1 MPREAPRETDSG
13 PKTSP
18 LARSAAKSVALGPFR
33 GTWQVRLP
41 RGAPREK
48 DSGGA
53 PSPLGC
59 SAPRVSQN
67 GPRAKAS
74 PFGEFSLGMFCAARV
89 TGRPEGESP
98 VIRRF
103 SLGLF
108 RGVGRLPWQASRH
121 LRAAAAAGGPE
132 GDGIEAENVSL
143 GPFRGEKRRP
153 WPVLRHLTRGTWHAA
168 PHHWMPAAFLNS
180 LGSIPTSRLNSA
192 EKWLGHE

>member
-1 MPREAPRETDSG
+1 M
-13 PKTSP
+13 
-18 LARSAAKSVALGPFR
+18 FR
-33 GTWQVRLP
+33 AT
-41 RGAPREK
+41 
-48 DSGGA
+48 
-53 PSPLGC
+53 
-59 SAPRVSQN
+59 
-67 GPRAKAS
+67 
-74 PFGEFSLGMFCAARV
+74 RV

-108 RGVGRLPWQASRH
+108 RGEKRRPWPIPRHLAGAAATGSAEGEGFRRSAVTLGVFRGVGRLPWQASRH
-121 LRAAAAAGGPE
+121 LRDAAAAGGPE

-153 WPVLRHLTRGTWHAA
+153 WLVPWHLTRGTWHAA
-168 PHHWMPAAFLNS
+168 PHHWVPVAFLNS

>member
-1 MPREAPRETDSG
+1 MPREAPRET
-13 PKTSP
+13 
-18 LARSAAKSVALGPFR
+18 
-33 GTWQVRLP
+33 
-41 RGAPREK
+41 

-89 TGRPEGESP
+89 TGRPGGESP

-121 LRAAAAAGGPE
+121 LRDAAAAGGPE

-153 WPVLRHLTRGTWHAA
+153 WEVPWRLDGEHVAKGREGDGTGPESVTLGPRRGKRRRPWLVPWHLGGAHAPLA
-168 PHHWMPAAFLNS
+168 CSTPA
-180 LGSIPTSRLNSA
+180 GSISLACQSS
-192 EKWLGHE
+192 K

>member
-1 MPREAPRETDSG
+1 MPREAPRETESR

-18 LARSAAKSVALGPFR
+18 SARSAAKSVALGSFR
-33 GTWQVRLP
+33 DTWQVRLP

-108 RGVGRLPWQASRH
+108 RGVGRLPWLVHVAPGRRACAARLQRPHRLDIARVSIVQITPQELPRAVAVSDMRRLVRH
-121 LRAAAAAGGPE
+121 RNNILELSACPALDDTTKG
-132 GDGIEAENVSL
+132 SL
-143 GPFRGEKRRP
+143 
-153 WPVLRHLTRGTWHAA
+153 
-168 PHHWMPAAFLNS
+168 
-180 LGSIPTSRLNSA
+180 
-192 EKWLGHE
+192 